1 VAFYRPP
8 RRGPAGNLFIYSLF
22 ICHLFLSC
30 FTLYFNRHG
39 HKRPFLH
46 LVVHLEAARCS
57 QLYPLLHA
65 SCIPY
70 YTCSYVPSTEILS
83 VCLSVDLS
91 ICLSVCLSAYLSVYI
106 SVYLSVDLSVY
117 LSIDLSV
124 CMRVCLSMY
133 SSTCIICKV
142 TMYKTIRSHQISSD
156 LILSF
161 YLHVYSRK
169 SPRTNLS
176 ILFMHL
182 NRSILF
188 MHLPTNPSTGTCT
201 EVTLYKQAR
210 YLDHKLSLH
219 VQWNKAL
226 STLNSQLST
235 LCVLLH

>member
-1 VAFYRPP
+1 M
-8 RRGPAGNLFIYSLF
+8 
-22 ICHLFLSC
+22 
-30 FTLYFNRHG
+30 
-39 HKRPFLH
+39 
-46 LVVHLEAARCS
+46 HLEAARCS
-57 QLYPLLHA
+57 QLYPLLHVN
-65 SCIPY
+65 CIPY

-161 YLHVYSRK
+161 YLHVYSRT
-169 SPRTNLS
+169 SPRTNLSVLLIHLHPS

-188 MHLPTNPSTGTCT
+188 MHLPTNLSTGTCT

-210 YLDHKLSLH
+210 YLDHILSNYMYM
-219 VQWNKAL
+219 Q
-226 STLNSQLST
+226 
-235 LCVLLH
+235 